1 MQLFCLA
8 HAGASAMPYARWRK
22 RLPRWLEVCPL
33 ELPGRGA
40 RESEPLCQELPALL
54 ADLKQAWLRECRGPY
69 LLWGHSLGA
78 MLAFEL
84 AQALIADGHAAP
96 LALFASASRAP
107 SRRLQAPRMTTRS
120 DGELFAG
127 LDGFARLPRELLA
140 DPLFRRE
147 LLPVLRSDFA
157 LAESYRYQRRAP
169 LPCAV
174 HVLGARRD
182 CLSEEDLRAWR
193 RETRGLF
200 TLEWLDGDH
209 AYLRPQEDELL
220 SLIEF
225 HATRLLRREAAGM
238 PLGA

>member
-1 MQLFCLA
+1 VRHCA
-8 HAGASAMPYARWRK
+8 A
-22 RLPRWLEVCPL
+22 
-33 ELPGRGA
+33 
-40 RESEPLCQELPALL
+40 
-54 ADLKQAWLRECRGPY
+54 CR
-69 LLWGHSLGA
+69 
-78 MLAFEL
+78 
-84 AQALIADGHAAP
+84 
-96 LALFASASRAP
+96 
-107 SRRLQAPRMTTRS
+107 RR
-120 DGELFAG
+120 GELFAG

-182 CLSEEDLRAWR
+182 CLSEDDLRAWR
-193 RETRGLF
+193 RETRGPF